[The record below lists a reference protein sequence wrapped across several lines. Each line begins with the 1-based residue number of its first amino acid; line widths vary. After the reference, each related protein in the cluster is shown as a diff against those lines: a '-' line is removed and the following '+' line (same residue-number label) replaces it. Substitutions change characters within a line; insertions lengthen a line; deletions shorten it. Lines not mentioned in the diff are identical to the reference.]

1 MMLIHAMLRRTA
13 VGIVTL
19 LVVSILIFIAT
30 SVLPGDV
37 ANIILGQM
45 ATPESLAALR
55 VKLGLDQPAYVR
67 YFFWLGNLMTGDL
80 GISKAGSGFGTIGT
94 PISEMLAPRVE
105 NTIRLAG
112 VVALIAVPLSM
123 TLGLLAAMYPG
134 TRLDRIVT
142 FTTLSLISVP
152 EFLVATFLVLVVAVY
167 LGWLPA
173 TAYLSGNETG
183 WQLAKALA
191 MPALTLVIV
200 ASSQIMRMTRATVLN
215 VMSSP
220 YIEMAILKGVPR
232 SRIILRHALFN
243 AIGPI
248 VNVVALNLAY
258 LVSGVVIV
266 ETIFAYPGLAK
277 LMIDAVQTRD
287 LPLVQACAMIFCAT
301 YIVLIFIAD
310 MASILSNPR
319 LRHPK

>member
-1 MMLIHAMLRRTA
+1 MTLFKALVRRTLL
-13 VGIVTL
+13 GIATL
-19 LVVSILIFIAT
+19 FVVSVLIFVGT
-30 SVLPGDV
+30 SILPGDV

-55 VKLGLDQPAYVR
+55 AKLGLDEPPHVQ
-67 YFFWLGNLMTGDL
+67 YFIWLSDLLSGDL
-80 GISKAGSGFGTIGT
+80 GFSKAGAGAGTVGT
-94 PISEMLAPRVE
+94 PISEMLAPRLV
-105 NTIRLAG
+105 NTVRLAG
-112 VVALIAVPLSM
+112 AVAAIAAPFAV
-123 TLGLLAAMYPG
+123 TVGLLAAMYPG
-134 TRLDRIVT
+134 TKLDRAVT
-142 FTTLSLISVP
+142 FTTLGLISVP
-152 EFLVATFLVLVVAVY
+152 EFLVATLLVLVLAVQ

-173 TAYLSGNETG
+173 TAYISGQETG
-183 WQLAKALA
+183 WKLARALA
-191 MPALTLVIV
+191 MPALTLIIV

-232 SRIILRHALFN
+232 RRIILRHALLN

-248 VNVVALNLAY
+248 ANVIALNLAY

-266 ETIFAYPGLAK
+266 ETVFAYPGLAK

-301 YIVLIFIAD
+301 YVALIFIAD
-310 MASILSNPR
+310 MVSIATNPR